1 MPNFSAR
8 WSQIIAKSLKFAI
21 HFVQWFHAPLPLNF
35 KMAAF
40 LSADQVREMVAQ
52 DVEMIEEENE
62 ETILVD
68 KIKNCLEK
76 VATPNIDAEFF
87 VNSRVSM
94 LVPLY
99 EISQRGVAGTPQAAH
114 LLKLNILA
122 STILR
127 SESRLW
133 LEAIYRRLAGRRR
146 IRTPFQAEITRDI
159 PHEFFGVFCRV
170 IKSTEGF
177 AEPFVSVVANSKTE
191 TVSFMTLR
199 PVKQLFSVL
208 SGLSEREVVQ
218 HFKRSLTRRKVGSK
232 VSLLA
237 CQEKNMVFL
246 YKLNK
251 GQLTISFH
259 FGEWNSHGFPQHN

>member
-21 HFVQWFHAPLPLNF
+21 HFVQWFHAPLLLNF
-35 KMAAF
+35 KIAAF

-133 LEAIYRRLAGRRR
+133 LEAIYRRLVRRRR

-170 IKSTEGF
+170 IKSTEGL
-177 AEPFVSVVANSKTE
+177 PNPSYPWLPIV
-191 TVSFMTLR
+191 R
-199 PVKQLFSVL
+199 PKLCL
-208 SGLSEREVVQ
+208 S
-218 HFKRSLTRRKVGSK
+218 RR
-232 VSLLA
+232 
-237 CQEKNMVFL
+237 
-246 YKLNK
+246 
-251 GQLTISFH
+251 
-259 FGEWNSHGFPQHN
+259 

>member
-8 WSQIIAKSLKFAI
+8 WAQIIAKSLKFAI
-21 HFVQWFHAPLPLNF
+21 HFVQQFRTPLLPNF

-68 KIKNCLEK
+68 EIKNCLEK

-99 EISQRGVAGTPQAAH
+99 EISRRGVAGTPQAAH
-114 LLKLNILA
+114 LLKSNILA

-133 LEAIYRRLAGRRR
+133 LEAIYRRLARR
-146 IRTPFQAEITRDI
+146 
-159 PHEFFGVFCRV
+159 
-170 IKSTEGF
+170 
-177 AEPFVSVVANSKTE
+177 
-191 TVSFMTLR
+191 
-199 PVKQLFSVL
+199 
-208 SGLSEREVVQ
+208 
-218 HFKRSLTRRKVGSK
+218 
-232 VSLLA
+232 
-237 CQEKNMVFL
+237 
-246 YKLNK
+246 
-251 GQLTISFH
+251 
-259 FGEWNSHGFPQHN
+259 

>member
-1 MPNFSAR
+1 
-8 WSQIIAKSLKFAI
+8 
-21 HFVQWFHAPLPLNF
+21 
-35 KMAAF
+35 MAAF

-76 VATPNIDAEFF
+76 VAIPNIDAEFF
-87 VNSRVSM
+87 VNSGVSM

-99 EISQRGVAGTPQAAH
+99 EISRRGVAGTPQAAH
-114 LLKLNILA
+114 LLKSNILA

-133 LEAIYRRLAGRRR
+133 LEAIYRRLARWR

-170 IKSTEGF
+170 INSTEGF
-177 AEPFVSVVANSKTE
+177 AEPFIPVVANSKTE
-191 TVSFMTLR
+191 TVSFTTLR
-199 PVKQLFSVL
+199 PVK
-208 SGLSEREVVQ
+208 
-218 HFKRSLTRRKVGSK
+218 
-232 VSLLA
+232 
-237 CQEKNMVFL
+237 
-246 YKLNK
+246 
-251 GQLTISFH
+251 
-259 FGEWNSHGFPQHN
+259 

>member
-1 MPNFSAR
+1 M
-8 WSQIIAKSLKFAI
+8 
-21 HFVQWFHAPLPLNF
+21 V
-35 KMAAF
+35 AF

-76 VATPNIDAEFF
+76 VAIPNIDAEFF
-87 VNSRVSM
+87 VNSGVSM

-99 EISQRGVAGTPQAAH
+99 EISRRGVAGTPQAAH
-114 LLKLNILA
+114 LLKSNILA

-133 LEAIYRRLAGRRR
+133 LEAIYRRLARWR

-177 AEPFVSVVANSKTE
+177 AEPFIPVVANSKTE
-191 TVSFMTLR
+191 TVSFTTLR
-199 PVKQLFSVL
+199 LVKQLFSVL

-218 HFKRSLTRRKVGSK
+218 HFKRSLIIINN
-232 VSLLA
+232 LII
-237 CQEKNMVFL
+237 
-246 YKLNK
+246 YKF
-251 GQLTISFH
+251 I
-259 FGEWNSHGFPQHN
+259 

>member
-8 WSQIIAKSLKFAI
+8 WALIIAKSLKFAI
-21 HFVQWFHAPLPLNF
+21 HFVQRFRAPLPPNF

-62 ETILVD
+62 ATILVD

-87 VNSRVSM
+87 VNSGVSI

-99 EISQRGVAGTPQAAH
+99 EISRRGVAGTPQAAH
-114 LLKLNILA
+114 LLKSNILA

-133 LEAIYRRLAGRRR
+133 LEAIYRHLARR
-146 IRTPFQAEITRDI
+146 
-159 PHEFFGVFCRV
+159 
-170 IKSTEGF
+170 
-177 AEPFVSVVANSKTE
+177 
-191 TVSFMTLR
+191 
-199 PVKQLFSVL
+199 
-208 SGLSEREVVQ
+208 
-218 HFKRSLTRRKVGSK
+218 
-232 VSLLA
+232 
-237 CQEKNMVFL
+237 
-246 YKLNK
+246 
-251 GQLTISFH
+251 
-259 FGEWNSHGFPQHN
+259 

>member
-1 MPNFSAR
+1 M
-8 WSQIIAKSLKFAI
+8 
-21 HFVQWFHAPLPLNF
+21 V
-35 KMAAF
+35 AF

-76 VATPNIDAEFF
+76 VAIPNIDAEFF
-87 VNSRVSM
+87 VNSGVSM

-99 EISQRGVAGTPQAAH
+99 EISRRGVAGTPQAAH
-114 LLKLNILA
+114 LLKSNILA

-133 LEAIYRRLAGRRR
+133 LEAIYRRLARWR

-177 AEPFVSVVANSKTE
+177 AEPFIPVVANSKTE
-191 TVSFMTLR
+191 TVSFTTLR
-199 PVKQLFSVL
+199 LVKQLFSVL
-208 SGLSEREVVQ
+208 SGLSERDVVQ
-218 HFKRSLTRRKVGSK
+218 HFKRSLIIINN
-232 VSLLA
+232 LII
-237 CQEKNMVFL
+237 
-246 YKLNK
+246 YKF
-251 GQLTISFH
+251 I
-259 FGEWNSHGFPQHN
+259 